1 MIRFFCVVALF
12 LFSAAPALAEECGP
26 GCPVCSG
33 NSGSGVVLGRNTLQ
47 VSGLLIP
54 TGEEER
60 GVINAR
66 YGILEWLD
74 AGIGYTVVTRKPL
87 WSLRARAIEERED
100 GWVPAL
106 VVGTGSVQMGG
117 SDQSVYLQASK
128 GFDPHRNLGLRVSAG
143 ASMLI
148 PEVNRVYG
156 LAGATAT
163 VFERFSFFVSYDG
176 QNFHEGASVTPVD
189 WLSISA
195 MLVESRDLAAAVGL
209 RWAFGE

>member
-1 MIRFFCVVALF
+1 MIRFIILIAVV
-12 LFSAAPALAEECGP
+12 LFSSAPVIAQECGP
-26 GCPVCSG
+26 SCPVCSG
-33 NSGSGVVLGRNTLQ
+33 NSGSGVVLERNTLL

-60 GVINAR
+60 GVISAR
-66 YGILEWLD
+66 YGVLKWLD
-74 AGIGYTVVTRKPL
+74 AGVGYTVVTRKPV
-87 WSLRARAIEERED
+87 WSVRARAIEERKD

-128 GFDPHRNLGLRVSAG
+128 GFDPSPNLGLRVSAG

-148 PEVNRVYG
+148 PEVSRIYG

-176 QNFHEGASVTPVD
+176 QNFHEGASVSPVD

-195 MLVESRDLAAAVGL
+195 MMVESKDLAAAVSFTH
-209 RWAFGE
+209 AFGG

>member
-1 MIRFFCVVALF
+1 MIRFICVLAFL
-12 LFSAAPALAEECGP
+12 LFSSAPVLAEECGP
-26 GCPVCSG
+26 SCPVCSG
-33 NSGSGVVLGRNTLQ
+33 NSGSGVVLERNTLL

-74 AGIGYTVVTRKPL
+74 AGVGWTVVSRKPV
-87 WSLRARAIEERED
+87 WSLRARAIEERKD

-117 SDQSVYLQASK
+117 NDQSVYLQASK
-128 GFDPHRNLGLRVSAG
+128 GFELHPDLGLRVSAG

-163 VFERFSFFVSYDG
+163 VFERFSLFVSYDG
-176 QNFHEGASVTPVD
+176 QNFHEGASVAPVE
-189 WLSISA
+189 WLAISA
-195 MLVESRDLAAAVGL
+195 MLVESKDLAAAVSL
-209 RWAFGE
+209 KWALGK